1 MRRKKTKLHDKRQT
15 GVRTVFGGGKAG
27 YVHALREGKR
37 LLTLYLQ
44 DKLPPAD
51 RIAFNLLYDY
61 YSSPEIQKAIY
72 RFAKFRKLTLQRAF
86 RCFMPAP
93 TNPDD
98 ILPLAF
104 AAADL
109 PLFWPALHATIT
121 RYNGAKAILKD
132 LVLDLDFK
140 SDSWQV
146 AFDAAL
152 PIIRRLRDF
161 EVTFFVKF
169 SGNTS
174 PHLII
179 PAEAF
184 PDDAALDSRLREQI
198 LSFVRRLLPSS
209 RCLDMTFFTLP
220 DHFLR
225 LPYSMNEHTGLVSL
239 PIPLD
244 EYEFFHPQWAIP
256 EDVWVSEDWWQIPSD
271 AVKQT
276 INLGKFLARST
287 YNHFSTI

>member
-1 MRRKKTKLHDKRQT
+1 MTRKKTKPQDKKRT
-15 GVRTVFGGGKAG
+15 EFRTVFGSGKAG
-27 YVHALREGKR
+27 YVHALREGER

-51 RIAFNLLYDY
+51 RIVFNLLYDY
-61 YSSPEIQKAIY
+61 YSCPEIQQAIY
-72 RFAKFRKLTLQRAF
+72 RFAKSRKLTLQRAF
-86 RCFMPAP
+86 RCAMPAP
-93 TNPDD
+93 TSPDD

-121 RYNGAKAILKD
+121 KYNDAKTILKD
-132 LVLDLDFK
+132 FVLDLDFK

-152 PIIRRLRDF
+152 PIIQRLREFD
-161 EVTFFVKF
+161 VTFFVKF

-184 PDDAALDSRLREQI
+184 PTDTSLDNRLREQI
-198 LSFVRRLLPSS
+198 LNFVRRLLPSQ
-209 RCLDMTFFTLP
+209 RCLDMSFFTLS

-244 EYEFFHPQWAIP
+244 DYQFFNPQWAMP
-256 EDVWVSEDWWQIPSD
+256 EEVWVWEDWWQIPSD
-271 AVKQT
+271 AVEQT
-276 INLGKFLARST
+276 INFGKFLEHSSL
-287 YNHFSTI
+287 NIGEL